1 MQADGERS
9 IYRQIADMIEDGIL
23 TGAYAEDEAIPS
35 TNQFARIY
43 QINPATANKGVSQL
57 VDDGILYKKR
67 GLGMYVAPGAQAQL
81 HEKRKKV
88 FFENQL
94 ASLLKEAKRLGISK
108 GEIEAAL
115 ARMDDS

>member
-1 MQADGERS
+1 MQADGDKS
-9 IYRQIADMIEDGIL
+9 IYRQIADVIEDGIL
-23 TGAYAEDEAIPS
+23 TGAYPEDEAIPS

-67 GLGMYVAPGAQAQL
+67 GLGMYVKPGAKEKL
-81 HEKRKKV
+81 HETRKKA

-94 ASLLKEAKRLGISK
+94 RQLLQEAKRLNISK
-108 GEIEAAL
+108 NEIEIAL
-115 ARMDDS
+115 AHLDDS